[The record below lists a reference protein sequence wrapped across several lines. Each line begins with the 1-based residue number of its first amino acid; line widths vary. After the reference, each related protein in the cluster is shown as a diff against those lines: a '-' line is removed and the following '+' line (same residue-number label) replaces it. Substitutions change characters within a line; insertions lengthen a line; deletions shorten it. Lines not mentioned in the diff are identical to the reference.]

1 MYFVSEPVQHQ
12 GGVVADVMANSI
24 ATSTYSQ
31 AETFL
36 RETLQNACDQKKN
49 DLSQIEFVID
59 LFQVGGEKKKLLDDF
74 FSEARLGQDPLGF
87 TKLKNT
93 KTFEAIVAWLGLLT
107 LPSMKLPQTLRVSSL
122 MLVAKVQT
130 VVAEEVLV

>member
-1 MYFVSEPVQHQ
+1 MSKTKVYFVSEPVQHQ

-49 DLSQIEFVID
+49 DVSQIEFVVD
-59 LFQVGGEKKKLLDDF
+59 VFQVAGDKK
-74 FSEARLGQDPLGF
+74 
-87 TKLKNT
+87 
-93 KTFEAIVAWLGLLT
+93 
-107 LPSMKLPQTLRVSSL
+107 
-122 MLVAKVQT
+122 
-130 VVAEEVLV
+130 